1 MPDAT
6 PFATYLFDLDGTLID
21 STDLIMEAFRH
32 TMRTHLGAV
41 PDENRWRAG
50 FGRPLRPQLANF
62 ARDAG
67 QAGRMVDTYRDFTD
81 LHHDRLLRPFR
92 GIDEA
97 LTALRRGGAR
107 LGIVT
112 SKTNGLARRGLARC
126 GLDGRFDALI
136 GMDDVQPHKPH
147 PAPVRAALRLL
158 AAPADSAVFIG
169 DSPYDIQAG
178 RAAGVHT
185 AAVLWGAFGRK
196 ELDPETPDYWLTE
209 PAGIAALA
217 GGGATPLPVET
228 GRASG

>member
-1 MPDAT
+1 MPGGT
-6 PFATYLFDLDGTLID
+6 RFETYLFDLDGTLID

-67 QAGRMVDTYRDFTD
+67 QASRMVDTYRDFTD
-81 LHHDRLLRPFR
+81 EHHDRLLRPFP
-92 GIDEA
+92 GIDDA
-97 LTALRRGGAR
+97 LAALRRGGAR

-126 GLDGRFDALI
+126 GLDGRFDALV

-147 PAPVRAALRLL
+147 PAPVLAALRQLS
-158 AAPADSAVFIG
+158 ADAGRAVFIG

-178 RAAGVHT
+178 RAAGVRT
-185 AAVLWGAFGRK
+185 AAVLWGAFSRK
-196 ELDPETPDYWLTE
+196 ELDPQSPDYWLTNQ
-209 PAGIAALA
+209 AGIAAL
-217 GGGATPLPVET
+217 
-228 GRASG
+228 SQ